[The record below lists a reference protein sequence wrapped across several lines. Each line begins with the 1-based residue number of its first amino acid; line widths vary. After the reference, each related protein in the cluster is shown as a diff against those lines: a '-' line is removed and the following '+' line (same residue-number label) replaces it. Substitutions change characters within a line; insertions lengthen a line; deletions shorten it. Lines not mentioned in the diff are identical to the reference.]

1 MRYSLLIVF
10 CLSVFY
16 CCGVV
21 TTQQAYRL
29 VKQEL
34 AGSDIPSTFIQRAF
48 FDKRTRVDT
57 VVLNKL
63 QSKRSDWLHQ
73 IPQEFY
79 KKRVVRGI
87 AFYREHAHLLQA
99 VAQRFNVDTHILLSI
114 IGVETNYGTFLGMYD
129 VFNAW
134 FTQVVAI
141 PERRAWAVKEL
152 AEWLRYCYI
161 RNIDPHAIKGSY
173 AGAFGYTQFIPSS
186 FNRYGIAF
194 DSEKLARHD
203 SLADTIAS
211 TAYYLEV
218 HDYGKNEESVRT
230 SLYAY
235 NHADAYV
242 DVVIQLSQL
251 LKNELAL

>member
-1 MRYSLLIVF
+1 VF
-10 CLSVFY
+10 CFSVLY

-21 TTQQAYRL
+21 TTQQAYQL
-29 VKQEL
+29 VRQEL
-34 AGSDIPSTFIQRAF
+34 AGSDVPLVFIQRAF

-73 IPQEFY
+73 IPKEFY
-79 KKRVVRGI
+79 KKRIVRGI
-87 AFYREHAHLLQA
+87 AFYKEHARLLQS
-99 VAQRFNVDTHILLSI
+99 VAQRFNVDPTILLSI
-114 IGVETNYGTFLGMYD
+114 IGVETNYGTFLGMHD

-141 PERRAWAVKEL
+141 PERSAWAVKEL
-152 AEWLRYCYI
+152 AEWLRYCYA
-161 RNIDPHAIKGSY
+161 RTIDPHAIKGSH

-194 DSEKLARHD
+194 DSGKLARHD
-203 SLADTIAS
+203 SLADSLAS
-211 TAYYLEV
+211 TAHYLEV
-218 HDYGKNEESVRT
+218 HGYGNIDKSVRA

-235 NHADAYV
+235 NHSEAYV
-242 DVVIQLSQL
+242 DVVIQLSRL
-251 LKNELAL
+251 LKKELAL